1 MASSEVVEII
11 EVNGEPA
18 TEAALRVPALDSY
31 GHFTAMQVRGGR
43 VRGRDLHLARL
54 DAATRELF
62 GAGLDGERV
71 RELLRHALRDVSDAS
86 ARVYVHWPAG
96 DEDARVMVTVRPP
109 QTKPDRPHGLM
120 SVPYARPLPHIKHLG
135 GFAQTHFL
143 RAAGRAG
150 FDEALLTAPGG
161 LVTEGAITNIAFW
174 DGTSVVWPQAPSLLG
189 ITMALLE
196 PRLPSVRRQVTLA
209 DLPSYASAFL
219 TNSQGIAP
227 VDRIDDVRFTVDPE
241 LMGTVKAAY
250 ESVEWDVI

>member
-71 RELLRHALRDVSDAS
+71 RELLRHALGDVSDAS

-96 DEDARVMVTVRPP
+96 EKAARVMVTVRPP

-143 RAAGRAG
+143 REAGRAG

-196 PRLPSVRRQVTLA
+196 PRLPSVRRPVTLA

-241 LMGTVKAAY
+241 LMGRVKAVY
-250 ESVEWDVI
+250 EAVEWDVI